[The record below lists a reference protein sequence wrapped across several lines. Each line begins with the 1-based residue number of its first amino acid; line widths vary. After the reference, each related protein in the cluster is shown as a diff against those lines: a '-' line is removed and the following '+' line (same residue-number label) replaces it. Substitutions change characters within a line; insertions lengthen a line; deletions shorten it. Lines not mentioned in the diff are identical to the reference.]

1 MIATKMR
8 MVIVRKWKQL
18 KKKKFQRKLKAKKE
32 ERRNMTKMKI
42 KRKLQ
47 LNQRR

>member
-1 MIATKMR
+1 MMDKMK
-8 MVIVRKWKQL
+8 MLILRKMEERNMKG
-18 KKKKFQRKLKAKKE
+18 RRE
-32 ERRNMTKMKI
+32 ERRNMTNMMI

>member
-18 KKKKFQRKLKAKKE
+18 KKKKFQRNMKGRRE
-32 ERRNMTKMKI
+32 ERRNMTNMMI